1 MKYHGAISA
10 AGKAERRRRL
20 RRLAVVVRRDRLN
33 RTSIHGAPQKLRDI
47 SLTKNR
53 NLAQILRMFD
63 LKTATMLKHRL
74 RVEKRAR
81 GGRNNK

>member
-1 MKYHGAISA
+1 
-10 AGKAERRRRL
+10 
-20 RRLAVVVRRDRLN
+20 
-33 RTSIHGAPQKLRDI
+33 
-47 SLTKNR
+47 
-53 NLAQILRMFD
+53 MFD